1 VAEYSSSESMRIF
14 YSLLTYVLTPVL
26 LAYFVARGI
35 RDRGWWKR
43 WSERFGEFDA
53 TGRMQGIVVHAA
65 SVGEV
70 NAAAPLIQSLQERW
84 PDYPLTIT
92 CFTPTGSRRIRSLFG
107 SSVHHVYAPI
117 DLPGAVRRFLNHLEP
132 RLLIIM
138 ETEIW
143 PNLFRHA
150 HKQKIP
156 ILISNARCSSLIAAQ
171 TDEDRRRFTKLGA
184 DRDTTRV
191 LGNLKFDLV
200 LPFDIPER
208 GRALRTRWGNGRT
221 VLVAGSSHEADE
233 RGLFEAFGQLL
244 ERDPEALLVIVPR
257 YPERFEGV
265 AEAAKSSGFVV
276 KKLSAGNPAPA
287 DAQCLVIDQM
297 GVLLEYYA
305 AADIAFI
312 GGTLARVGGHNP
324 LEAAALGLPL
334 IIGPNTEHIDRLTR
348 LLLDA
353 GAARQVQ
360 DAGGLFEAWHALH
373 SDRNRREE
381 MGRSA
386 RRLVE
391 RERGALERNLQ
402 VVKALL
408 LK

>member
-1 VAEYSSSESMRIF
+1 MRIF

-150 HKQKIP
+150 HLLQP
-156 ILISNARCSSLIAAQ
+156 DCCS
-171 TDEDRRRFTKLGA
+171 D
-184 DRDTTRV
+184 
-191 LGNLKFDLV
+191 
-200 LPFDIPER
+200 
-208 GRALRTRWGNGRT
+208 
-221 VLVAGSSHEADE
+221 
-233 RGLFEAFGQLL
+233 
-244 ERDPEALLVIVPR
+244 
-257 YPERFEGV
+257 
-265 AEAAKSSGFVV
+265 
-276 KKLSAGNPAPA
+276 
-287 DAQCLVIDQM
+287 
-297 GVLLEYYA
+297 
-305 AADIAFI
+305 
-312 GGTLARVGGHNP
+312 
-324 LEAAALGLPL
+324 
-334 IIGPNTEHIDRLTR
+334 
-348 LLLDA
+348 
-353 GAARQVQ
+353 
-360 DAGGLFEAWHALH
+360 
-373 SDRNRREE
+373 
-381 MGRSA
+381 
-386 RRLVE
+386 
-391 RERGALERNLQ
+391 
-402 VVKALL
+402 
-408 LK
+408 